1 MPDPYPVKPD
11 REFLHRILD
20 EGGENVKKCFQCAT
34 CSVVCDLSTGA
45 KPFPRKEMI
54 WAQWGLKDRLMA
66 DPDVWRCHQC
76 NDCSTK
82 CPRGARPG
90 DLLAAVRQQTV
101 QYYAVPRVFA
111 QWLTQIK
118 YLPLV
123 LLTPVILVALALAA
137 RQPVDP
143 ESHYHG
149 FFAEFFP
156 HWLLIAFFT
165 TITTAVAAGV
175 AMGAWRFWQGMK
187 AADEASG
194 GYKPVLGLVPSV
206 INTVKSILTHEKFG
220 QCTTQ
225 ASRRMAHLLAFYGF
239 AALFVVTV
247 WAVFDLYVFPYIG
260 VQEKPFYPFVWW
272 HPMKILANLGTIAL
286 IAGCVMVIRDRLKNE
301 EEYGGSTLF
310 DWTFVGLLLAV
321 AVTGFL
327 TQILRFAADPH
338 ERLAEMTAL
347 GNVAFTVYF
356 VHLVLVFDLL
366 VYLPYSKFAHIV
378 YRTVALVYSE
388 HTGRDGKTA
397 EKT

>member
-34 CSVVCDLSTGA
+34 CSVVCNLSTGEN
-45 KPFPRKEMI
+45 PFPRKEMI

-90 DLLAAVRQQTV
+90 DVLAAIRQQTV
-101 QYYAVPRVFA
+101 QHYAVPQVLA
-111 QWLTQIK
+111 QWLSQVK

-123 LLTPVILVALALAA
+123 LLAPVILMAMALAA
-137 RQPVDP
+137 RGLLGKS
-143 ESHYHG
+143 SHYG
-149 FFAEFFP
+149 FFAELFP
-156 HWLLIAFFT
+156 HWLLIAFFS

-175 AMGAWRFWQGMK
+175 VMGVWRFWQGMK

-206 INTVKSILTHEKFG
+206 INTVKAILTHEKFG

-225 ASRRMAHLLAFYGF
+225 ASRRMAHLLVFYGF
-239 AALFVVTV
+239 LALFIVTI
-247 WAVFDLYVFPYIG
+247 WAVIDLYLNPLIG
-260 VQEKPFYPFVWW
+260 IKAMYPFDWM

-327 TQILRFAADPH
+327 TQIFRFAADPH

-397 EKT
+397 EEA